1 MGFLFNNLLYIVLS
15 HCLKQC
21 NFYYKFWYSV
31 EQSPLSCVVFIV
43 VRTFNVISSLWQI
56 LSVQYTIVNC
66 RLIDYSKP
74 LELTPCAQV
83 TLYTHWTTLHV
94 PSAAPGSPRPP
105 VCLSACL
112 SVTILDISQKGNHTV
127 VCLWLTYFT

>member
-105 VCLSACL
+105 VCLSVCDYL
-112 SVTILDISQKGNHTV
+112 RYFTEGKPHSCVSVTDLFHLV
-127 VCLWLTYFT
+127 